1 MGQNNTHSLLDRKLS
16 YALPYSDY
24 DQLLFVLYEFIKE
37 KIDQETISKKFPYI
51 NINEVI
57 ELKTNQKKKKNFLDW
72 YKKWTKHDEIKKI
85 KELKLAS
92 ISPIIS
98 YKSIDLSHKNSLKKS
113 SSNLDETEE
122 ISECEKG
129 LRKYYNNNKKEFKLK
144 TLFNPSEPFRYLNWI
159 ICGNV
164 PDTRLNEY
172 YLNILKHPLNEN
184 ISNLINKD
192 IKRSLQETKIS
203 NNELSESLFR
213 ILKAIALLDKEL
225 SYCQGMNF
233 ICGFMLI
240 IFDGNEND
248 SFFLLMSLFSQTFII
263 SKFDLRGF
271 FIENFPLLGLYIYIF
286 KYYLRKKFKK
296 IFEHLNKLEIPNQS
310 WIAKWFQTLFVHTFP
325 INDVIRIW
333 DGIFSEGLKFIIS
346 FALSIIYNLENQIL
360 QTNDLI
366 EVIDLFKIL
375 NSSYYNIKQ
384 GFKFDIEKLI
394 EDTKNFNIS
403 EDDFNKFKDD
413 YQNNKIDIIEKEEYN
428 KNLKCVYKIYEYS
441 TFPIYEESEIKII
454 EQIGKKGEKNLFEYR
469 KKNIEDE
476 KKSIID
482 KINQFLINT
491 DHSEIYINSSKLT
504 QKIPLINYKSDNND
518 NM

>member
-16 YALPYSDY
+16 LTLPYSDY
-24 DQLLFVLYEFIKE
+24 DQLLFILNEFIKD
-37 KIDQETISKKFPYI
+37 KIDKETISKKFPYI
-51 NINEVI
+51 NIQEVVEI
-57 ELKTNQKKKKNFLDW
+57 KTNQKKKKNFLDW

-98 YKSIDLSHKNSLKKS
+98 YKSLDLSFKNSLKKS
-113 SSNLDETEE
+113 NSNIEEIEE

-129 LRKYYNNNKKEFKLK
+129 LRKYYNNNQKDFKLK
-144 TLFNPSEPFRYLNWI
+144 TLFYPSEPFRWLNWI

-164 PDTRLNEY
+164 PDTRLNDY
-172 YLNILKHPLNEN
+172 YLNILKHPLDEN

-192 IKRSLQETKIS
+192 IKRSLQENKIS
-203 NNELSESLFR
+203 NNELSERLFR

-360 QTNDLI
+360 KCNDLI
-366 EVIDLFKIL
+366 EVVDLFKML
-375 NSSYYNIKQ
+375 NSSYYNIEE
-384 GFKFDIEKLI
+384 GFKFDIEKFI

-403 EDDFNKFKDD
+403 DDDFNKFKDD
-413 YQNNKIDIIEKEEYN
+413 YQNNKIDIIENEEYN
-428 KNLKCVYKIYEYS
+428 KNLKNVYKIYEYS
-441 TFPIYEESEIKII
+441 TFPIYEESEDEIKII
-454 EQIGKKGEKNLFEYR
+454 QQMSKNGEKNVFSYR
-469 KKNIEDE
+469 KKNNEDE
-476 KKSIID
+476 ESVID

-491 DHSEIYINSSKLT
+491 DYNEIYINNSELI
-504 QKIPLINYKSDNND
+504 QKIPLIDYNND
-518 NM
+518 NNVN

>member
-16 YALPYSDY
+16 LTLPYSDY
-24 DQLLFVLYEFIKE
+24 DQLLFILNEFIKD
-37 KIDQETISKKFPYI
+37 KIDKETISKKFPYI
-51 NINEVI
+51 NIQEVVEI
-57 ELKTNQKKKKNFLDW
+57 KTNQKKKKNFLDW

-98 YKSIDLSHKNSLKKS
+98 YKSLDLSFKNSLKKS
-113 SSNLDETEE
+113 NSNIEEIEE

-129 LRKYYNNNKKEFKLK
+129 LRKYYNNNQKDFKLK
-144 TLFNPSEPFRYLNWI
+144 TLFYPSEPFRWLNWI

-164 PDTRLNEY
+164 PDTRLNDY
-172 YLNILKHPLNEN
+172 YLNILKHPLDEN

-192 IKRSLQETKIS
+192 IKRSLQENKIS

-213 ILKAIALLDKEL
+213 ILKSIALLDKEL

-240 IFDGNEND
+240 TFDGNETD
-248 SFFLLMSLFSQTFII
+248 SFFLLMSLFSQTFVR

-296 IFEHLNKLEIPNQS
+296 IFEHLNNLEIPNQS
-310 WIAKWFQTLFVHTFP
+310 WIAKWFQTLFVHSFP

-346 FALSIIYNLENQIL
+346 C
-360 QTNDLI
+360 NDLI
-366 EVIDLFKIL
+366 EVVDLFKML
-375 NSSYYNIKQ
+375 NSSYYNIEE
-384 GFKFDIEKLI
+384 GFKFDIEKFI

-403 EDDFNKFKDD
+403 DDDFNKFKDD
-413 YQNNKIDIIEKEEYN
+413 YQNNKIDIIENEEYN
-428 KNLKCVYKIYEYS
+428 KNLKNVYKIYEYS
-441 TFPIYEESEIKII
+441 TFPIYEESEDEIKII
-454 EQIGKKGEKNLFEYR
+454 QQMSKNGEKNVFSYR
-469 KKNIEDE
+469 KKNNEDE
-476 KKSIID
+476 ESVID

-491 DHSEIYINSSKLT
+491 DYNEIYINNSELI
-504 QKIPLINYKSDNND
+504 QKIPLIDYNND
-518 NM
+518 NNVN

>member
-1 MGQNNTHSLLDRKLS
+1 
-16 YALPYSDY
+16 
-24 DQLLFVLYEFIKE
+24 
-37 KIDQETISKKFPYI
+37 
-51 NINEVI
+51 
-57 ELKTNQKKKKNFLDW
+57 
-72 YKKWTKHDEIKKI
+72 
-85 KELKLAS
+85 
-92 ISPIIS
+92 
-98 YKSIDLSHKNSLKKS
+98 
-113 SSNLDETEE
+113 
-122 ISECEKG
+122 
-129 LRKYYNNNKKEFKLK
+129 
-144 TLFNPSEPFRYLNWI
+144 
-159 ICGNV
+159 
-164 PDTRLNEY
+164 
-172 YLNILKHPLNEN
+172 
-184 ISNLINKD
+184 
-192 IKRSLQETKIS
+192 
-203 NNELSESLFR
+203 
-213 ILKAIALLDKEL
+213 
-225 SYCQGMNF
+225 
-233 ICGFMLI
+233 MLI
-240 IFDGNEND
+240 TFDGNETD
-248 SFFLLMSLFSQTFII
+248 SFFLLMSLFSQTFIT
-263 SKFDLRGF
+263 SKFNLRGF

-441 TFPIYEESEIKII
+441 TFPIYEESESEIKII

-476 KKSIID
+476 QKSIID

-491 DHSEIYINSSKLT
+491 DHSEIYINSTELT